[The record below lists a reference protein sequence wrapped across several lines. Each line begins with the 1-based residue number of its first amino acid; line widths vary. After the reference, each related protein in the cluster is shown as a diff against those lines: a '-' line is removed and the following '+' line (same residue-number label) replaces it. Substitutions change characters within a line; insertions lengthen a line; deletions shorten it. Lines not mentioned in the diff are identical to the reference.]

1 MNNWHVESGAFEILV
16 GASSRD
22 IRLSAKV
29 EVESTQPEPPLVDQ
43 EALAVYYDFPT
54 GEQVDKHSFETL
66 LGYAVPDN
74 APEQVGFYTIN
85 TPVSDMDDSFI
96 GRQLANFMK
105 KKINNL
111 FAGQED
117 TGRRRVCHPRYA
129 GCAAHRDQRQVLQGV
144 SCIHESYLG
153 K

>member
-1 MNNWHVESGAFEILV
+1 LKWNRPNQN
-16 GASSRD
+16 
-22 IRLSAKV
+22 RL
-29 EVESTQPEPPLVDQ
+29 
-43 EALAVYYDFPT
+43 
-54 GEQVDKHSFETL
+54 
-66 LGYAVPDN
+66 PDN

-117 TGRRRVCHPRYA
+117 TPIGLMMTATAREAPLRTMLMVGDGSVTRDMLDALLTAINGRFFK
-129 GCAAHRDQRQVLQGV
+129 GLAAFMKAIWANR
-144 SCIHESYLG
+144 